1 MNAHQGANTQKLTTA
16 QKLDELIGLAKRL
29 GECFDSIA
37 LDAQGQWHDRLTRTE
52 EAQLEQ
58 INAVISRV
66 TRQIREVTEGM
77 SA

>member
-1 MNAHQGANTQKLTTA
+1 MHLEANTQKLTTPE
-16 QKLDELIGLAKRL
+16 QLDELIGLAKRL
-29 GECFDSIA
+29 GESFDSIA